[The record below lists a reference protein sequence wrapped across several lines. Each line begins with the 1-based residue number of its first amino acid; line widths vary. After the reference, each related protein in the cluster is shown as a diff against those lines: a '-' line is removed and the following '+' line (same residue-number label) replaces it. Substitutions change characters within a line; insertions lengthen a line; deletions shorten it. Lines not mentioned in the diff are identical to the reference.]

1 MDCRYVLCEN
11 DNYNYQIQYQFI
23 MKHNYLTPEMEIIVI
38 STETVLCGSTQTAA
52 FSNEGYSAEEST
64 FSW

>member
-1 MDCRYVLCEN
+1 
-11 DNYNYQIQYQFI
+11 

-38 STETVLCGSTQTAA
+38 SNETVLCGSTQTAA